1 MTSNRPYLIRAIY
14 QWLLDNDTTPQ
25 LLVATDR
32 RGVVVP
38 PQHVK
43 DGQILFN
50 ISPSAVRGLEL
61 GNDWI
66 TFSARFGGA
75 AMNVRVPV
83 DAVLALYSRENGQGM
98 LFPQEEPEETAVGAG
113 QGEDG
118 DTPQESDPPR
128 PPRGRPNLKVVK

>member
-25 LLVATDR
+25 MLVAADR

-38 PQHVK
+38 KQHVR

-50 ISPSAVRGLEL
+50 ISPSAVRGIDL

-66 TFSARFGGA
+66 TFSARFGGV

-83 DAVLALYSRENGQGM
+83 DAVLAVYSRENGQGM
-98 LFPQEEPEETAVGAG
+98 LFPQDEEAPAETDAVEDAS
-113 QGEDG
+113 QDGE
-118 DTPQESDPPR
+118 PPR
-128 PPRGRPNLKVVK
+128 PPRGRPNLRLVK